1 MLQETMVNGQAW
13 LSEAIHLLGDLLGN
27 TIRHQAGERIFEL
40 EEEVRQRSKLLR
52 TMSNRAAEAELAQLI
67 SQLSVAEAAQLL
79 KAFTHYFAL
88 VNLAEQVTRLQVLRA
103 RDLAAPDQPR
113 AESILA
119 AVTRLRAAGVL
130 AAQIQAALPS
140 MLLQPVFTAHP
151 TEAQRRSALESIRR
165 ITADLPGLLESAF
178 LPREQADR
186 KSRIAAEIDGR
197 WQSDQLRVQKPSVLD
212 EVKNGRFYIE
222 TTLLN
227 VIPPLYRDL
236 EAALR
241 AVYPEA
247 EWTVPPLLRF
257 GSWMGGDRDGNPHVL
272 PATTIEAAR
281 LLQITLLECYIR
293 QINVVSHQLAPS
305 VREVPVTDELEASL
319 REDGRRFPE
328 VAAVVANRNPFE
340 LYRQKCSFVLAKL
353 ERTLAWTH
361 EVQPQWGTQPPA
373 SMPLPGSWYCG
384 AANLLAELALMERSL
399 RAHAAGGLAD
409 ALLHDLQRLV
419 SVFGIHMA
427 TLDIRQHSG
436 RHTAALAE
444 VLAVAGVTTRYTE
457 MEEEERVALLSRLLD
472 EPRPLVPTRLH
483 FSPETVETIEV
494 LRTVAALHEQLNPD
508 TISTYIISMTT
519 GASDVLA
526 LLLLARAAGLYDPVA
541 KLSLLDIVPL
551 FETRTDLQN
560 ASQVMARLFDNASY
574 RQHLGL
580 RGDAQEVMLGY
591 SDSNKDSGFMA
602 ANWALYTA
610 QSALV
615 AVAEEKGVHLRLFHG
630 RGGAIGRGGGAA
642 NHAILAQPPGT
653 VRGQLRLTEQ
663 GEVIFDRYG
672 HPGIAARHLEQ
683 LVNALLL
690 TTFELHTKQVPE
702 DWITAC
708 DKLADISATVYR
720 GLVYDHPRFLEY
732 FHSATPITEI
742 ARLNIGSRPSSRGGR
757 GRIEDLRAIPWVF
770 AWMQSRHTLPGWYG
784 LGSALAR
791 YREEYGMAG
800 RALLQEM
807 YRGWPFFRTLIDN
820 AQMILAKADMRI
832 ARSYAVLV
840 EDHEL
845 ANEIWGR
852 IEDEFELTTEVIL
865 EITGQQH
872 LLDNAPTLQ
881 LSIERRNPY
890 IDPLSVIQV
899 ELLRRLR
906 AAPDEEVDIL
916 RDAVLLSI
924 NGIAAG
930 LKNTG

>member
-1 MLQETMVNGQAW
+1 MVNGQAW
-13 LSEAIHLLGDLLGN
+13 LSEAIHMLGDLLGN
-27 TIRHQAGERIFEL
+27 TIRQQAGERIFEL
-40 EEEVRQRSKLLR
+40 EEDVRQRAKLLR

-67 SQLSVAEAAQLL
+67 SQLSVVEATQLL
-79 KAFTHYFAL
+79 KSFTHYFAL

-103 RDLAAPDQPR
+103 RDLAAPEQPR

-119 AVTRLRAAGVL
+119 AVTHLRAAGVL
-130 AAQIQAALPS
+130 AGQIQAALPT
-140 MLLQPVFTAHP
+140 MCLQPVFTAHP

-165 ITADLPGLLESAF
+165 ITADLPELLEGGL
-178 LPREQADR
+178 LPREQAER

-197 WQSDQLRVQKPSVLD
+197 WQSDQLRVNKPSVLD
-212 EVKNGRFYIE
+212 EVKNGRFYMA
-222 TTLLN
+222 TTLLD

-236 EAALR
+236 EAALH
-241 AVYPEA
+241 AVYPET

-257 GSWMGGDRDGNPHVL
+257 GSWMGGDRDGNPNVQ
-272 PATTIEAAR
+272 PATTIEAVR
-281 LLQITLLECYIR
+281 LLQIAQLEFYTW
-293 QINVVSHQLAPS
+293 QIDAVSHQLVPS
-305 VREVPVTDELEASL
+305 VREVPVTAELEASL
-319 REDGRRFPE
+319 REDALLFPA
-328 VAAVVANRNPFE
+328 VAEVVANRNPFE
-340 LYRQKCSFVLAKL
+340 LYRQKCTYILAKL
-353 ERTLAWTH
+353 ERTLAWTR
-361 EVQPQWGTQPPA
+361 EIQPQWGPQRPA
-373 SMPLPGSWYCG
+373 TLPSPANWYCG
-384 AANLLAELALMERSL
+384 AAGLQADLAIMERSL
-399 RAHAAGGLAD
+399 RTHAAAGLAD

-419 SVFGIHMA
+419 SVFGLHMA
-427 TLDIRQHSG
+427 TLDIRQHSA
-436 RHTAALAE
+436 RHAAALAD
-444 VLAVAGVTTRYTE
+444 VLAVAGVTTRYLE
-457 MEEEERVALLSRLLD
+457 MEEAERAALLSQLLD
-472 EPRPLVPTRLH
+472 EARPLVPTRLP
-483 FSPETVETIEV
+483 FTPETVETINV

-526 LLLLARAAGLYDPVA
+526 VLLLARAADLYDPVA
-541 KLSLLDIVPL
+541 NVSLLDIVPL
-551 FETRTDLQN
+551 FETRNDLQN
-560 ASQVMARLFDNASY
+560 AAQIMASLFHTAPY

-580 RGDAQEVMLGY
+580 RGNVQEVMLGY

-602 ANWALYTA
+602 ANWALYAA
-610 QSALV
+610 QSELV
-615 AVAEEKGVHLRLFHG
+615 TLAQDQGVHLRLFHG

-690 TTFELHTKQVPE
+690 TTFDLHTKQVPE
-702 DWITAC
+702 TWIAAC
-708 DKLADISATVYR
+708 DELADTSATVYR

-742 ARLNIGSRPSSRGGR
+742 ARLNIGSRPSSRGGS

-784 LGSALAR
+784 LGSALTG
-791 YREEYGMAG
+791 YRDQHGADG

-807 YRGWPFFRTLIDN
+807 YREWPFFRTLLDN

-832 ARSYAVLV
+832 ARSYAALV
-840 EDHEL
+840 EDHDL

-852 IEDEFELTTEVIL
+852 IEDEFELTTTAIL
-865 EITGQQH
+865 EITGQAQ

-899 ELLRRLR
+899 ELLCRLR
-906 AAPDEEVDIL
+906 AASDEDVEAL
-916 RDAVLLSI
+916 REAVLLSI